1 MSDSVEA
8 QVLGR
13 KWFYPFRLPSG
24 QVTDCYLPPDVAEI
38 HRTRETMLFH
48 VLEPLFQGRWDQVRA
63 VDLACHEGYFSF
75 SLAQRGCKEV
85 IGFDAR
91 PENLDGPRLMRE
103 ALGLTNTR
111 FELADIVHLDPYG
124 LGKFDLTV
132 LFGLL
137 YHVNDPVGVLRLARA
152 LTKIV
157 CIIETQVVPN
167 LSGQTDWGSYRFSR
181 ELIGC
186 FGVVDE
192 TARLEEHNR
201 EASLTSLS
209 LVPSLPA
216 LIHALKSVGFTR
228 VEVVPPPPDAYE
240 QLAYGKRVMVA
251 AFVEPADSDASI
263 SQWTMEYQ
271 LDMPLRYI
279 LAQMQDRT
287 VSQSTYFGVPAQK
300 SPTDFWIY
308 QELIHRLQ
316 PDVIVEIG
324 NYCGGSIL
332 GLAHLC
338 DLIGKGRVIGVDVSH
353 HLIPPIVR
361 NHPRITLIEGDACA
375 RFADVRQLIDPEEHV
390 LVIEDSS
397 HTYENTLHI
406 LQTYAALVQVGGYFI
421 VEDGICWHGLEVGP
435 RPGPY
440 EAIETFLATDA
451 RFEADRSQE
460 SFVITWNPKGYLKRV
475 R

>member
-1 MSDSVEA
+1 MSHPAEVA
-8 QVLGR
+8 
-13 KWFYPFRLPSG
+13 RL
-24 QVTDCYLPPDVAEI
+24 
-38 HRTRETMLFH
+38 TRETMLFH

-91 PENLDGPRLMRE
+91 PANLDGARLMRT

-111 FELADIVHLDPYG
+111 FELADILCLDPRG

-137 YHVNDPVGVLRLARA
+137 DHTNDPIGVLRLARA

-157 CIIETQVVPN
+157 CVIETQIVPN
-167 LSGQTDWGSYRFSR
+167 LSGQTDWGSYRSSR

-186 FGVVDE
+186 FGVVDD
-192 TARLEEHNR
+192 TDRLEEHNR
-201 EASLTSLS
+201 EASLTPLS

-216 LIHALKSVGFTR
+216 LIHALRSVGFTR

-240 QLAYGKRVMVA
+240 QLAYGKRVVVA

-279 LAQMQDRT
+279 LPQIQDRT
-287 VSQSTYFGVPAQK
+287 VNKNTYFGVPAQQ

-361 NHPRITLIEGDACA
+361 NHSRITLIEGDACA
-375 RFADVRQLIDPEEHV
+375 RFEDVRQLIDPDEHV

-406 LQTYAALVQVGGYFI
+406 LHTYAALVKVGGYFI
-421 VEDGICWHGLEVGP
+421 VEDSICWHGLEVGP

-440 EAIETFLATDA
+440 EAIETFLATDE

-460 SFVITWNPKGYLKRV
+460 SFVITWNPMGYLKRV